1 MQAGGRRFDPVWLHQ
16 TAPQAPKFVRENIN
30 PRVIRFAGARVMS
43 DIVKRR
49 SFRALRVTKV
59 TGRALSPSGIGK
71 QALGVRRNPDCRHLL
86 TET

>member
-30 PRVIRFAGARVMS
+30 PRAVRSGGARVMS

-49 SFRALRVTKV
+49 SIRALRVTKV
-59 TGRALSPSGIGK
+59 TAARYLHRGSVNGDPGSGQI
-71 QALGVRRNPDCRHLL
+71 LMPDAW
-86 TET
+86 